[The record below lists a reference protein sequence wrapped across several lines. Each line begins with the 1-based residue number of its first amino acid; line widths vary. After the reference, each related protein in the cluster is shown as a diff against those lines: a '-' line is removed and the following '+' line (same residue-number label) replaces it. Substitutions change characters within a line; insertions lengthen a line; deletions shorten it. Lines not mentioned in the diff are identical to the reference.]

1 MPCQSIDSVTNTVTW
16 NFSLTNYQNNE
27 VPPGT
32 YTFTFEVDSDG
43 VKETFSIDLVLQDP
57 CDPPTSM
64 TPSTPFVNQVYTLTE
79 TGQSY
84 THPDFVV
91 DPSYC
96 PEPSYTYAHTNFVDS
111 NSNSA
116 SSITEN
122 GKISEFFWDA
132 DKSPLTQT
140 QTITVTATS
149 TSIYGAQN
157 PSNANASFDLSFA
170 DPCIDTNFVT
180 ISQTA

>member
-1 MPCQSIDSVTNTVTW
+1 M
-16 NFSLTNYQNNE
+16 
-27 VPPGT
+27 
-32 YTFTFEVDSDG
+32 
-43 VKETFSIDLVLQDP
+43 
-57 CDPPTSM
+57 
-64 TPSTPFVNQVYTLTE
+64 
-79 TGQSY
+79 
-84 THPDFVV
+84 
-91 DPSYC
+91 
-96 PEPSYTYAHTNFVDS
+96 DS

-116 SSITEN
+116 TAITEN

-140 QTITVTATS
+140 QTVTVTATS

-180 ISQTA
+180 ITQTTQTDPSADSYSGNDVTFVYNPFNIVAPIICLSNVDAVSCQSISPDIGANLPCQELSASGELTWNFPQSSYTNGDVPPGTYTFTYDVSTESSKQPQVTQ